1 MTGPKGNEDY
11 TYSNYFVGR
20 NEFEKFPSQQIMIR
34 DGGFKVRTDYLSN
47 KIGKT
52 DDWLAAANFTTTIP
66 KAVIPFKLP
75 LKIFVDVGT
84 YAEAWKKNAPTAR
97 FVYDA
102 GLQISLLK
110 NVVNIYIPLLY
121 SKEYKDYYKSII
133 TEKGLPLLLK
143 KISFS
148 IDLQNISL
156 KKLVPQIPF

>member
-1 MTGPKGNEDY
+1 M
-11 TYSNYFVGR
+11 
-20 NEFEKFPSQQIMIR
+20 
-34 DGGFKVRTDYLSN
+34 RTDYLSN

-52 DDWLAAANFTTTIP
+52 DDWLAAANFTSTIP
-66 KAVIPFKLP
+66 KALFPFKLP
-75 LKIFVDVGT
+75 LRVFVDIGT

-102 GLQISLLK
+102 GLQVSLFK
-110 NVVNIYIPLLY
+110 NLVNIYVPLLY
-121 SKEYKDYYKSII
+121 SKEYKDYYKSVI
-133 TEKGLPLLLK
+133 TDKGLPLLLK